1 MQGFIPPLFETLI
14 LIVWQTYLKGQ
25 EKLYLNFDTISPPFE
40 VMPNDYT

>member
-1 MQGFIPPLFETLI
+1 LCGTLI
-14 LIVWQTYLKGQ
+14 SKGK